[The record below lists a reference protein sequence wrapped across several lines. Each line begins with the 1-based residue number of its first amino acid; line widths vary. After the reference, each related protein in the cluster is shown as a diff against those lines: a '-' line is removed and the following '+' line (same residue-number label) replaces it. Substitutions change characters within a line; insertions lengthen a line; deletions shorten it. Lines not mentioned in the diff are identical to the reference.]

1 MLRRPAWE
9 EQRSERADR
18 GGWIDLFGAEEGVA
32 EEEEDAQ
39 DPDEGADFA
48 VAAGAEF
55 DEGEGEQA
63 ETEAGGDAEGEGGG
77 HQGEKRGEGFAEIV
91 PLDAGDGTAHE
102 GADED

>member
-32 EEEEDAQ
+32 KEEEGAE

-48 VAAGAEF
+48 VATGAEF

-63 ETEAGGDAEGEGGG
+63 EAEAGGDAESEGGG
-77 HQGEKRGEGFAEIV
+77 YEGEEGGESLAEIV
-91 PLDAGDGTAHE
+91 PFDAGYGAAHE
-102 GADED
+102 RAD